1 MFAWKKLFVVTAS
14 LAGCAVPVATPE
26 SLTAAGAPGIAV
38 ALAIQRIGSAA
49 AIADPLAVERE
60 LQLPGIA
67 AGLSWSER
75 PEDRGLGVLSATWT
89 PETTS
94 ALGIVRV
101 DLETMPR
108 DFGDSHKLLTT
119 LVLQLEPTQCP
130 SEQVLRAALGVAP
143 EFGKAP
149 SATGGSPTWY
159 TSFNLTQDSR
169 RNVRVLYTDENTCR
183 LRVSLLEPRG

>member
-1 MFAWKKLFVVTAS
+1 MSAWKKLLVVTAS
-14 LAGCAVPVATPE
+14 LAGCAAPVATPE
-26 SLTAAGAPGIAV
+26 SLIASGAPGIAV
-38 ALAIQRIGSAA
+38 ALAIQRIASAA
-49 AIADPLAVERE
+49 AIADPLAIERE

-89 PETTS
+89 PGTS

-108 DFGDSHKLLTT
+108 DFGDSHKVLTT

-130 SEQVLRAALGVAP
+130 SEQVLHAALGVAP

-149 SATGGSPTWY
+149 SAIGGSPTSY
-159 TSFNLTQDSR
+159 TSFNLTRDPR